1 MIKDSRTVW
10 EVHPQ
15 SPELGAR
22 EGETDK
28 NPPKGTPRQRRRAVR
43 SFQKG
48 EVFFFFFHFGL
59 KEAHEPWRVAATSRG
74 RGERGEQARSPSEA
88 SVSHPGP
95 QATASEPPG
104 VTCVELESAGDPT
117 AIRMCIL
124 TSFRLQMWEPLSPPG
139 YGVCPMMAQIG
150 QPRAG
155 RPRRPA
161 QSTAIQS

>member
-48 EVFFFFFHFGL
+48 EVFFFFFISASRRPMSLGEWLQPAGGEVKEGSRQGL
-59 KEAHEPWRVAATSRG
+59 
-74 RGERGEQARSPSEA
+74 
-88 SVSHPGP
+88 
-95 QATASEPPG
+95 
-104 VTCVELESAGDPT
+104 
-117 AIRMCIL
+117 
-124 TSFRLQMWEPLSPPG
+124 
-139 YGVCPMMAQIG
+139 
-150 QPRAG
+150 
-155 RPRRPA
+155 PRRPA
-161 QSTAIQS
+161 FLILVPRPRPQNHLG